1 MMFDFTTFS
10 FYAIPV
16 ASVIFLVV
24 SIVRYIVAKNKNK
37 KIPDTYSESQIK
49 SRKTFLIIS
58 AAIAGVLAAV
68 IVCFYFLLLLMAN
81 SM

>member
-1 MMFDFTTFS
+1 MYDILS
-10 FYAIPV
+10 LLYYAIP
-16 ASVIFLVV
+16 AGALIFFIV

-37 KIPDTYSESQIK
+37 KIPNTYSGSQIK
-49 SRKTFLIIS
+49 NRKTFLIIS